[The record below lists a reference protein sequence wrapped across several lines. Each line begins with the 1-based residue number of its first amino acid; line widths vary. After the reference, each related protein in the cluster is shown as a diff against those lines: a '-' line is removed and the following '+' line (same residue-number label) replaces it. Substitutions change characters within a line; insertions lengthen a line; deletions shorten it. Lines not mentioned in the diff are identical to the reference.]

1 MTFEIVTV
9 VILSILLW
17 VLLRHWPD
25 TESDAAPRQQL
36 NTKKPLE
43 EHEGPAMTKNKA
55 SWWSKIGQVFKQG
68 YNSVLDWYE
77 RLSQN
82 RASKK
87 VAQTATAASNEE
99 LPTIAPQADPETAPS
114 GSTDSTLLIAKAEV
128 AQRKGDYER
137 AERLLVKAASLDPK
151 NPKIY
156 SKLGIIYLEQGEN
169 FDEAEQSF
177 RQALKYDPNNGYVHN
192 NLGLVLYYQDK
203 FSAAA
208 EEFEFSINQDDQ
220 VASRHINL
228 GLAYSSLRQF
238 VKAET
243 CYKRALKFD
252 PNNEEYQALAKE
264 AARRR
269 QAHQQH

>member
-25 TESDAAPRQQL
+25 TEEAAPRQQL

-43 EHEGPAMTKNKA
+43 EHESPLVKKNKV

-68 YNSVLDWYE
+68 YNSVVDWYE
-77 RLSQN
+77 RLGQN
-82 RASKK
+82 RA
-87 VAQTATAASNEE
+87 AQKAAATMSEE
-99 LPTIAPQADPETAPS
+99 LPTSAPNTVPETAPPDT
-114 GSTDSTLLIAKAEV
+114 TDSTLLIAKAEV

-137 AERLLVKAASLDPK
+137 AEKLLVKAASLDPK

-203 FSAAA
+203 FSSAA

-228 GLAYSSLRQF
+228 GLAFSSLRQF
-238 VKAET
+238 VRAET
-243 CYKRALKFD
+243 CYKRALKLD

>member
-17 VLLRHWPD
+17 VLLRHWPE
-25 TESDAAPRQQL
+25 TEEPAPRQQL

-43 EHEGPAMTKNKA
+43 EHETPPVKKNNNG
-55 SWWSKIGQVFKQG
+55 WSAKIGQVLKQG

-77 RLSQN
+77 HLGQN
-82 RASKK
+82 RAAKK
-87 VAQTATAASNEE
+87 VATTSNEE
-99 LPTIAPQADPETAPS
+99 SPSIAPQAAAETTPQV
-114 GSTDSTLLIAKAEV
+114 STDSALLIAKAEV

-137 AERLLVKAASLDPK
+137 AEKLLVKAASLDPK

-177 RQALKYDPNNGYVHN
+177 RQALKYDTNNGYVHN

-243 CYKRALKFD
+243 SYKRALKFD